1 MKQGTTLL
9 VALGVL
15 VSASGCDALKE
26 RVALKKGN
34 EFYTQQKYEKAAAE
48 YAKILAIDP
57 NNWDGN
63 YLSAISYLAMYHP
76 GSTHPKDTEYAGKA
90 IAAFE
95 KCLSIG
101 APSKEVATK
110 VEDFYLSLLVSTSEV
125 DKASAFLIAKLDKD
139 PKNPTLM
146 LQLAQLYA
154 KSGDFEKALKY
165 FEMRA
170 EAEPQSKEAWY
181 TVGVVCWERSYK
193 GGAMVSNQERGP
205 ILEKGTAALERALSI
220 DAEYF
225 DALSYINLI
234 YREKAKMLAELGDLE
249 AAQVAYQTAERYTKQ
264 ALEVRDKKAASPQ
277 PATGS

>member
-1 MKQGTTLL
+1 MKQGISLL
-9 VALGVL
+9 LAFGVL
-15 VSASGCDALKE
+15 VTASGCDALKE
-26 RVALKKGN
+26 RFALKKGN
-34 EFYTQQKYEKAAAE
+34 EFYTQQKYDKAAEE

-57 NNWDGN
+57 DSWDGN

-76 GSTHPKDTEYAGKA
+76 GSTHPKDKEYASKA

-101 APSKEVATK
+101 APSDEIAAK
-110 VEDFYLSLLVSTSEV
+110 VEDFYLSLLVSTGETE
-125 DKASAFLIAKLDKD
+125 KASKFLVTKLDKD

-154 KSGDFEKALKY
+154 KSGDFENAVKY

-193 GGAMVSNQERGP
+193 GGAMVSNEERAQV
-205 ILEKGTAALERALSI
+205 LEKGTAALERALSI
-220 DAEYF
+220 EPEYF